1 MSGDMCQP
9 WGFGMVWTK
18 LATAVGV
25 CGALLALPAAAGL
38 FTAHQAKLKAETSC
52 RALRTSILATLD
64 QNVDAG
70 IKWSLVHKDLTEFE
84 RACALRDPEAEA
96 VFSAMDRT
104 ILFTG
109 ASDAEQA
116 SSRRVR
122 FVPPAPPFMGPPLGL
137 RWPGLLPPPPPEE
150 FRNRPSGT

>member
-1 MSGDMCQP
+1 MGHE
-9 WGFGMVWTK
+9 MVWTK
-18 LATAVGV
+18 LATTVGV

-38 FTAHQAKLKAETSC
+38 FTAHQAKLKAEASC
-52 RALRTSILATLD
+52 RALRTSILSALD
-64 QNVDAG
+64 KNVDAG
-70 IKWSLVHKDLTEFE
+70 TKWTLVQKDLTEFE

-109 ASDAEQA
+109 RSDAEKA

-122 FVPPAPPFMGPPLGL
+122 FVPPPPPLMGTPL
-137 RWPGLLPPPPPEE
+137 GHRWPGLLPPPPSVE

>member
-1 MSGDMCQP
+1 
-9 WGFGMVWTK
+9 MVWTK
-18 LATAVGV
+18 LATTVGI
-25 CGALLALPAAAGL
+25 CGALLALPGAAGL
-38 FTAHQAKLKAETSC
+38 FTVHQAKLKAEVSC
-52 RALRTSILATLD
+52 RALRTSILSALD
-64 QNVDAG
+64 QNVDART
-70 IKWSLVHKDLTEFE
+70 KWALAHKDLTEFE

-109 ASDAEQA
+109 TSDAEKV

-122 FVPPAPPFMGPPLGL
+122 FVPPPPPFMGHPLGL
-137 RWPGLLPPPPPEE
+137 PLGHRWPGLLPPPPPEE